1 MPNGYLVSL
10 GDSTLDNGD
19 GISGSLITFTTDTV
33 IGAGQWEWS
42 GTWSGTTFT
51 NEVEPGTYY
60 LGTDGNTY
68 FVPSFGPVDTLT
80 SSSVVSSP
88 ADGIVAGTSGDDL
101 IDPDYSDTH
110 GESPDGNGT
119 INDDIRAG
127 DGNDTAI
134 GGLGDDTIDG
144 GDGNDLIYG
153 DYGTY
158 TPSNIT
164 QDLNW
169 NLQGG
174 NGTDVSGGFTQD
186 TGDIDVTL
194 AFTNDGNNNPLFQI
208 DTDDAQFTGGSFNQ
222 FSSLYLFGNGDG
234 ATSTTTMSFGASAGS
249 SVEDEVQNV
258 SFYINDIDA
267 FAGNHVDQV
276 TVLAFDADG
285 NPVPVTLTAQG
296 DDVVS
301 GNTIN
306 AGAALDSASDANG
319 AVLVEI
325 AGPVAEIQISY
336 GNGDTLTQAIHL
348 TDVTF
353 EAVPIASGNDSLV
366 GGAGNDSI
374 YGEAGND
381 TLDGG
386 ADNDVLDGGIGADSL
401 LGGAG
406 NDTLYAS
413 QGDTL
418 SGGDGDDLFTLV
430 DLAEDGSDD
439 IFIDGLTTGETG
451 GDVLDLAGLADRGTL
466 NITSNVGGEMSGTV
480 EMYDGTI
487 VNFSNIDDII
497 CFTPGTRILTSKGY
511 RAVETL
517 KLGDMIVTRDNGLQ
531 PLRWTG
537 SRTVLARGKTAPV
550 RIDPS
555 LFGGDRPLFVS
566 PQHRM
571 LLEGYQVELMF
582 GMDEVFAAARHLENG
597 AEVARVEG
605 KLVTY
610 IHLMLDQH
618 EVIYAEGMATESFF
632 VGQEAV
638 KALHPEARE
647 DLFANFPHLRDDPA
661 SFGPTARTCLKK
673 HEAQAWI
680 RSVAV
685 QDLALAA

>member
-1 MPNGYLVSL
+1 MPNGYLVTL
-10 GDSTLDNGD
+10 GDGILDNGD
-19 GISGSLITFTTDTV
+19 AISGGLITFTTDTEL
-33 IGAGQWEWS
+33 GSGQWEWS

-51 NEVEPGTYY
+51 NEVEPGTFF

-68 FVPSFGPVDTLT
+68 FVPAYGPVDTLT
-80 SSSVVSSP
+80 SSTVISSP
-88 ADGIVAGTSGDDL
+88 PDGIVSGTSGDDL
-101 IDPDYSDTH
+101 IDPDFSDVH
-110 GESPDGNGT
+110 SESPDDSGDGS
-119 INDDIRAG
+119 DDIRAG

-134 GGLGDDTIDG
+134 GGTGDDTIS
-144 GDGNDLIYG
+144 GDAGDDLIYG

-158 TPSNIT
+158 DPANIAQT
-164 QDLNW
+164 LNW
-169 NLQGG
+169 TSQGG
-174 NGTDVSGGFTQD
+174 NGTDLSGGFTQD
-186 TGDIDVTL
+186 TGEIDVTL
-194 AFTNDGNNNPLFQI
+194 AFTNDGDNNPLFQV
-208 DTDDAQFTGGSFNQ
+208 DTDDLQYAAGGFTGR
-222 FSSLYLFGNGDG
+222 SSLYLFGNGDG
-234 ATSTTTMSFGASAGS
+234 ATSTTTISFGASAGA
-249 SVEDEVQNV
+249 SVADEVENV
-258 SFYINDIDA
+258 SFRINDIDA
-267 FAGNHVDQV
+267 FAGNHSDVI
-276 TVLAFDADG
+276 TINAFDADG
-285 NPVPVTLTAQG
+285 NPVTVTLTAAG
-296 DDVVS
+296 DETIT
-301 GNTIN
+301 GNTIT
-306 AGAALDSASDANG
+306 AGTSLDNPNDANG
-319 AVLVEI
+319 SVLVEI
-325 AGPVAEIQISY
+325 AGPVAEIEIIY
-336 GNGDTLTQAIHL
+336 GNGDNGTQAIWL
-348 TDVTF
+348 TDLNF
-353 EAVPIASGNDSLV
+353 EAVQVATGDDSLL
-366 GGAGNDSI
+366 GGTGDDTI

-386 ADNDVLDGGIGADSL
+386 ADNDVLDGGIGTDSL

-582 GMDEVFAAARHLENG
+582 GTDEVFAAARHLENG